1 MRKMKLIKLSGIML
15 FVMVWGQQLQAQE
28 KWSLNKCIDYALE
41 NNIQVKQVS
50 LRAQSG
56 SFNLQQSKAAI
67 YPNLNASAS
76 DAFQFGR
83 SVDPYSND
91 FTNENVQS
99 FSSSI
104 NSSVTLFNGLQQYNT
119 IRQNN
124 FTYLSYLQEVDE
136 TKNSISMQVATAY
149 LQILFDKELLEVSRR
164 QMAITNNQVNRT
176 KILVEAGSLAKG
188 NLLEIQ
194 AQLANEEVSFIT
206 AENNITTSYL
216 NLTQLLELD
225 SIANFEIDIPEIED
239 PSEELIL
246 ESVGNIFD
254 KSTNLPRIK
263 KEELNLQSSE
273 SALKVAEGG
282 HYPRLFLQASYGTGY
297 SSARSKYSQQLG
309 DDVLLGWVGAS
320 GEDVY
325 THGISN
331 VETPYSFGDQFI
343 DNRSLSLIIGINIPI
358 FNNLQVKTRISNS
371 KLTVENSKY
380 QLELAKNNL
389 YKEIQQSRNSSV
401 AALAT
406 FKASKKA
413 VDAQQE
419 SFSYTKQKFDLG
431 LVNSVDY
438 NTAKNQ
444 LTKSESDMV
453 RAKYDFIFR
462 VNILNFYQG
471 IPFKL

>member
-1 MRKMKLIKLSGIML
+1 MKLLKLSIIIF
-15 FVMVWGQQLQAQE
+15 FVLAWSFSLQAQE
-28 KWSLNKCIDYALE
+28 KWSLTKCVDYALE
-41 NNIQVKQVS
+41 HNIQVKQTT
-50 LRAQSG
+50 LRAESG
-56 SFNLQQSKAAI
+56 KANLQQSKAAI
-67 YPNLNASAS
+67 YPDLNASAS

-83 SVDPYSND
+83 SVDPYTNI
-91 FTNENVQS
+91 FTDQNVQS
-99 FSSSI
+99 LSLSL
-104 NSSVTLFNGLQQYNT
+104 NSRVTLFNGLQQYNT
-119 IRQNN
+119 MDQNN

-136 TKNSISMQVATAY
+136 VKNSISLQVATAY

-164 QMAITNNQVNRT
+164 QKEITQEQVNRT

-194 AQLANEEVSFIT
+194 AQLANEEVAFIT
-206 AENNITTSYL
+206 AENNIKTSYL

-225 SIANFEIDIPEIED
+225 SVPDFEIDVPEIDD

-246 ESVGNIFD
+246 EPVGDIFN
-254 KSTNLPRIK
+254 KSTNLPRIQ
-263 KEELNLQSSE
+263 KEEYNLQSSE
-273 SALKVAEGG
+273 SALKVAKGG
-282 HYPRLFLQASYGTGY
+282 YYPTLYLQASYGTGY
-297 SSARSKYSQQLG
+297 SSARSKYSTEQG
-309 DDVLLGWVGAS
+309 DEMQIGWVESTSESVVTQGFN
-320 GEDVY
+320 
-325 THGISN
+325 TITN
-331 VETPYSFGDQFI
+331 PYYFGDQLV
-343 DNRSLSLIIGINIPI
+343 DNRSLSFIVGINIPI
-358 FNNLQVKTRISNS
+358 FNNLQVKTRVTNS
-371 KLTVENSKY
+371 KLNLENSKY
-380 QLELAKNNL
+380 QLDLAKNNL
-389 YKEIQQSRNSSV
+389 YKEIQQARNSSI

-453 RAKYDFIFR
+453 QAKYDFIFR

-471 IPFKL
+471 IPFQL

>member
-1 MRKMKLIKLSGIML
+1 MRLLKLSTIL
-15 FVMVWGQQLQAQE
+15 FFILAWGVQLQAQQ
-28 KWSLNKCIDYALE
+28 KWSLTKCIDYALE
-41 NNIQVKQVS
+41 HNIQVKQVILS
-50 LRAQSG
+50 AESG
-56 SFNLQQSKAAI
+56 KANLQQSKAAI

-83 SVDPYSND
+83 SIDPFSNE
-91 FTNENVQS
+91 FTTKNVQS
-99 FSSSI
+99 FRASV

-119 IRQNN
+119 IHQNN
-124 FTYLSYLQEVDE
+124 YTYLSYLQEVDE
-136 TKNSISMQVATAY
+136 VKNSISLQVATAY

-164 QMAITNNQVNRT
+164 QMDITQGQVNRT

-194 AQLANEEVSFIT
+194 AQLANEEVAFIT
-206 AENNITTSYL
+206 SENNIKTSYL

-225 SIANFEIDIPEIED
+225 SVVNFEIEVPEIDD
-239 PSEELIL
+239 PSEELIF
-246 ESVGNIFD
+246 ESVGEIFN

-263 KEELNLQSSE
+263 KEEFNLQSSE
-273 SALKVAEGG
+273 SALKVAKGG
-282 HYPRLFLQASYGTGY
+282 YYPNLYLQASYGTGY
-297 SSARSKYSQQLG
+297 SSAQSKYSTEL
-309 DDVLLGWVGAS
+309 DDAVEIGWVGS
-320 GEDVY
+320 SLDPVY
-325 THGISN
+325 TQGLNTIIN
-331 VETPYSFGDQFI
+331 PYYFSDQLV
-343 DNRSLSLIIGINIPI
+343 DNRNLSIIVGINIPI
-358 FNNLQVKTRISNS
+358 FNNLQVKTRVTNS
-371 KLTVENSKY
+371 KLNLENSKY
-380 QLELAKNNL
+380 QLDLAKNNL
-389 YKEIQQSRNSSV
+389 YKEIQQARNSAI
-401 AALAT
+401 AALAK

-453 RAKYDFIFR
+453 QAKYDFIFK

-471 IPFKL
+471 IPFRL